1 MNLKSASDI
10 AIRIC
15 ERLQPFCS
23 RINIAGSIRRQK
35 PDPKDIEIVALPRMI
50 TVEQGGLFDEVL
62 VEKKVSDN
70 FVRVVKELGKFIKG
84 KPSGRMMQI
93 QLPLRISLDLFM
105 PDEPD
110 YFRQLVIRT
119 GSREYV
125 QRTIAA
131 GWKRI
136 GWCGSDKGLRK
147 ISDCIEHKQADGKS
161 KWECI
166 NPMAELPPV
175 WLSEKEFFEWI
186 KIPYIHPKMRNI

>member
-10 AIRIC
+10 AIKIC

-23 RINIAGSIRRQK
+23 RINIAGSVRRQK
-35 PDPKDIEIVALPRMI
+35 PEVKDIEIVCLPRMI
-50 TVEQGGLFDEVL
+50 SVEQGGLFDEVL

-70 FVRVVKELGKFIKG
+70 FVRVVKELGKVIKG
-84 KPSGRMMQI
+84 KPDGRMMQI
-93 QLPLRISLDLFM
+93 QLPQRISLDLFM

-110 YFRQLVIRT
+110 FIRQYAIRT

-125 QRTIAA
+125 QHTIAA

-147 ISDCIEHKQADGKS
+147 ISDCIEHKQPDGKS

-175 WLSEKEFFEWI
+175 WSSETEFFEWL
-186 KIPYIHPKMRNI
+186 KVPCVHPKMRNI

>member
-1 MNLKSASDI
+1 MNLQAASGI
-10 AIRIC
+10 AIKIC

-35 PDPKDIEIVALPRMI
+35 PEVKDIEVVCLPRMI
-50 TVEQGGLFDEVL
+50 SVEQGGLFDEVL

-70 FVRVVKELGKFIKG
+70 FVRVVKELGKVIKG
-84 KPSGRMMQI
+84 KPDGRMMQI
-93 QLPLRISLDLFM
+93 QLPQRISLDLFM

-110 YFRQLVIRT
+110 YFRQYAVRT

-125 QRTIAA
+125 QHTIAA

-147 ISDCIEHKQADGKS
+147 ISDCIEHKLDGKS

-175 WLSEKEFFEWI
+175 WPDEKSFFEWL
-186 KIPYIHPKMRNI
+186 KVPFIHPKLRTV

>member
-10 AIRIC
+10 AIKIC

-35 PDPKDIEIVALPRMI
+35 PEVKDIEVVCLPRMI

-70 FVRVVKELGKFIKG
+70 FVRVVKELGKAIKG
-84 KPSGRMMQI
+84 NPGGRMMQI
-93 QLPLRISLDLFM
+93 QLPQRISLDLFT
-105 PDEPD
+105 PEETD

-119 GSREYV
+119 GSRDYV
-125 QRTIAA
+125 QHTIAS

-147 ISDCIEHKQADGKS
+147 ISDCIEHKQPDGKS

-166 NPMAELPPV
+166 NPMAELPPIWPDEKSFFD
-175 WLSEKEFFEWI
+175 WLKVPF
-186 KIPYIHPKMRNI
+186 IHPKYRTI